1 MENKGGKKEGE
12 GSKEKEER
20 ERGREDEPAD
30 GFYVVSKEVETAD

>member
-1 MENKGGKKEGE
+1 MENKEGKKEGE
-12 GSKEKEER
+12 GEQREGR